1 MGFSAN
7 LRLRGDMDYAI
18 RRREMVHHQLAD
30 RDIRDPRVLEVM
42 GRVPRHRFVEEALR
56 HKAYDDYPLPIG
68 SRQTISQPYI
78 IAVMCEAMDLR
89 GREKVLEV
97 GTGSGY
103 VTALLAELAERVFTI
118 ERIKELLLRARS
130 LLDEM
135 GYNNVVYRVGDG
147 TRGWREESPFD
158 AIQVSAAS
166 PEVPEALVEQL
177 APGGRLVIPV
187 GSPDHQILVR
197 VVKGKEGEVRRENLK
212 PCIFVKLI
220 GEHGWKE

>member
-1 MGFSAN
+1 
-7 LRLRGDMDYAI
+7 MDYAI
-18 RRREMVHHQLAD
+18 TRREMVRNQLAG

-78 IAVMCEAMDLR
+78 IAVMCEAMELK
-89 GREKVLEV
+89 GREKVLEL

-118 ERIKELLLRARS
+118 ERIKELLFRARS

-147 TRGWREESPFD
+147 TRGWRGESPFD
-158 AIQVSAAS
+158 AMMVSAAS
-166 PEVPEALVEQL
+166 PEVPETLVEQL

-187 GSPDHQILVR
+187 GSPDHQVLVK
-197 VVKGKEGEVRRENLK
+197 VVKGEKGEVRRENLK

-220 GEHGWKE
+220 GEHGWKD